1 MKCAKKVVSDSPEL
15 MDFAIRLKNFVLN
28 LCNGQDKFFEE
39 VNLLQKNCETNSPH
53 QKVFEASPQ
62 RLPLCMPTKKLPD
75 VYIYVFEM
83 TYGLI
88 DTSLGLPKEQA
99 VKLTLFA
106 P

>member
-1 MKCAKKVVSDSPEL
+1 MRKL
-15 MDFAIRLKNFVLN
+15 
-28 LCNGQDKFFEE
+28 
-39 VNLLQKNCETNSPH
+39 NLLQKKCETNSPH
-53 QKVFEASPQ
+53 QKVFEATLQ

-75 VYIYVFEM
+75 VYIYIYVVEM

-88 DTSLGLPKEQA
+88 DTSLGLPKGQA